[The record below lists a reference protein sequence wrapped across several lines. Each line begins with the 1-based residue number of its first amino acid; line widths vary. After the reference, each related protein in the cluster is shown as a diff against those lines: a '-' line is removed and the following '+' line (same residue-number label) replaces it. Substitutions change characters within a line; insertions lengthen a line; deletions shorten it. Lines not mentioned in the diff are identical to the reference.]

1 MRYFLIAGEAS
12 GDLHAAHLMRAL
24 RERDADAAFQC
35 IGGDAMQA
43 AGGELLRHYSGLA
56 YMGFLPVALHARTI
70 LRGMAE
76 CKAHLRAHRPDVVIL
91 VDYPGFNLSIA
102 RTLRTEH
109 LCPAFYYIPPKVW
122 AWKEGRVRRLKRD
135 VDAIFSIL
143 PFEKAFFE
151 EKHHCRV
158 TYVGNPTVD
167 EVAAYCARHGAPQ
180 PDGRTLALLPG
191 SRRQEVERNLLL
203 MLRGAAPHVAAGRCD
218 VAIAAA
224 PALPRPLY
232 EGIIRRSGLD
242 PKQVTLVDQDTYGLL
257 SHAAAALVT
266 SGTAT
271 LETALLGVPQAV
283 CYATP
288 MGHLVKKV
296 QPHFLHVPYI
306 SLVNLIAEREVVPEL
321 VGSDMNARSAEQ
333 WIGRLLPGGEA
344 REAQRR
350 GYAEVARRLGPS
362 GAPDR
367 AADTMLALLRQHR
380 ATAQDKASNG
390 RA

>member
-1 MRYFLIAGEAS
+1 MKYFLIAGEAS

-24 RERDADAAFQC
+24 SARDAQATFRC

-43 AGGELLRHYSGLA
+43 AGGELLRHYRELA

-76 CKAHLRAHRPDVVIL
+76 CKAHLRANPPDVCIL
-91 VDYPGFNLSIA
+91 VDYAGFNLNIA
-102 RTLRTEH
+102 RTLRAERI
-109 LCPAFYYIPPKVW
+109 CPAFYYIPPKVW

-143 PFEKAFFE
+143 PFEKTFFE
-151 EKHHCRV
+151 EKHHCPV

-191 SRRQEVERNLLL
+191 SRRQEVARNLLP
-203 MLRGAAPHVAAGRCD
+203 MLRGAAPYVAAGRCD
-218 VAIAAA
+218 VAIAVA
-224 PALPRPLY
+224 PALPRALY
-232 EGIIRRSGLD
+232 EGIIRRSGLKPD
-242 PKQVTLVDQDTYGLL
+242 QVALVEEDTYGLL

-271 LETALLGVPQAV
+271 LETALFGVPQAV

-288 MGHLVKKV
+288 MGHFVKTV

-306 SLVNLIAEREVVPEL
+306 SLVNLIAGGAVVPEL
-321 VGSDMNARSAEQ
+321 VGSDMNARRAEQ
-333 WIGRLLPGGEA
+333 WVGRLLPGGEA
-344 REAQRR
+344 RETQLR
-350 GYAEVARRLGPS
+350 GYAEVAHRLGPS

-367 AADTMLALLRQHR
+367 AADAMLARLQ
-380 ATAQDKASNG
+380 
-390 RA
+390 